1 MFALIFIS
9 TSLPAAF
16 WILPL
21 LGAGAGVYLFC
32 RGFQLL
38 QRKRLIMNTP
48 SSKIRSA
55 AMGLVEVSGLATGP
69 YTLIAPITGVPCYY
83 YRTMV
88 WQWKQQGK
96 SSSWVKQA
104 DEGLHVPF
112 YLDDGTA
119 RVLVNPQGAEMDI
132 HRDFQE
138 EFSHSLFSSSLE
150 IPTNVAR
157 FLTGHGVETGA
168 KVKIEEYCIKPKN
181 ALFILGTL
189 ARNPGIEVSAVPVR
203 TRLPVEL
210 PVSFSMGSSM
220 TFSESIT
227 FGSYKGN
234 AEPPNSIEG
243 SKTVVVNSAEKTKI
257 ADALS
262 KAGITNPAAWAA
274 AGISQTQTTAVAV
287 ASTGSAAGAAPAR
300 EQFDPHPPTVLMK
313 GEHSPAFLISWKSQR
328 DVVKSLGWKSA
339 LMIWGG
345 PALTLLCVSILA
357 LEFGWL

>member
-1 MFALIFIS
+1 MLALTFIS

-16 WILPL
+16 WIMPL
-21 LGAGAGVYLFC
+21 LGTGAGVYLFYH
-32 RGFQLL
+32 GFQLL

-69 YTLIAPITGVPCYY
+69 YTLKAPITGVPCFY

-88 WQWKQQGK
+88 WQWKQRDKG
-96 SSSWVKQA
+96 SSWVKEA

-112 YLDDGTA
+112 YLDDGSA
-119 RVLVNPQGAEMDI
+119 CVLVDPQGAEMDI
-132 HRDFQE
+132 HCDFQE
-138 EFSHSLFSSSLE
+138 EFSHSLFSSSQE
-150 IPTNVAR
+150 IPANVAA
-157 FLTGHGVETGA
+157 FLTGHGVETSA
-168 KVKIEEYCIKPKN
+168 RVKVEEHCIKPKN

-189 ARNPGIEVSAVPVR
+189 ASNPGIEVSAVPVR
-203 TRLPVEL
+203 TWLPVEL

-227 FGSYKGN
+227 FGSYKSN
-234 AEPPNSIEG
+234 AAPPNSIQS
-243 SKTVVVNSAEKTKI
+243 SKTVIVNPADKARIT
-257 ADALS
+257 DALT
-262 KAGITNPAAWAA
+262 KAGITSPTAWAA
-274 AGISQTQTTAVAV
+274 AGISQTQTTAVALGG
-287 ASTGSAAGAAPAR
+287 AGSAAGAAPAPER
-300 EQFDPHPPTVLMK
+300 FDLRPPTVLMK
-313 GEHSPAFLISWKSQR
+313 GDHSPAFFISWKSQR

-345 PALTLLCVSILA
+345 PAITLACISILA